1 MIFVTVGT
9 HEQSFDRLIK
19 EIDRLK
25 GEQIIK
31 SKVFIQSGYSNY
43 KIENCEYK
51 KMIDYSEMV
60 EKTMEADIVITHG
73 GPGSI
78 MLPLSYYKIPIVVP
92 RQHQYDEHVDDHQ
105 VLFTKRLEQENKI
118 LAVYEIDR
126 IRELVINYEEKI
138 RDMLTNQDSK
148 GNNLPTFIN
157 RLDIITE
164 ELLNK

>member
-31 SKVFIQSGYSNY
+31 SEVFIQSGYSNY
-43 KIENCEYK
+43 EIKNCEYK

-60 EKTMEADIVITHG
+60 EKTQEADIVITHG

-78 MLPLSYYKIPIVVP
+78 MLPLSYNKIPIVVP
-92 RQHQYDEHVDDHQ
+92 RQHQYDEHVDNHQ

-118 LAVYEIDR
+118 LAAYEIDR
-126 IRELVINYEEKI
+126 IKELIINYEEEI
-138 RDMLTNQDSK
+138 RDILTKQDSK

-157 RLDIITE
+157 RLNIITE
-164 ELLNK
+164 ELFNK